1 MQISKNNKKMNRYGN
16 FDILFPNP
24 SDQLPE
30 VENDIS

>member
-1 MQISKNNKKMNRYGN
+1 MQKYYRNNLKNRYGN

-30 VENDIS
+30 VRNDIS